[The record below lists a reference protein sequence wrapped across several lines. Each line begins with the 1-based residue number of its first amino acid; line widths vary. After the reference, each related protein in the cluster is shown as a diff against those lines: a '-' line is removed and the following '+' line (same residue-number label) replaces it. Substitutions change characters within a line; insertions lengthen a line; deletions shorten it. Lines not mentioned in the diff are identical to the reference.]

1 MINKFLSIK
10 YKTLNNDPQTDE
22 PTFDSNVSTP
32 SSVRR
37 ESSSKLRRVLV
48 LVKVITYFK
57 GKICGNN
64 LRYTGFNNGL

>member
-1 MINKFLSIK
+1 M
-10 YKTLNNDPQTDE
+10 LNNDPQTDE
-22 PTFDSNVSTP
+22 PKFDCNVSSP
-32 SSVRR
+32 SNVRR

-64 LRYTGFNNGL
+64 LRYTGFNNAL